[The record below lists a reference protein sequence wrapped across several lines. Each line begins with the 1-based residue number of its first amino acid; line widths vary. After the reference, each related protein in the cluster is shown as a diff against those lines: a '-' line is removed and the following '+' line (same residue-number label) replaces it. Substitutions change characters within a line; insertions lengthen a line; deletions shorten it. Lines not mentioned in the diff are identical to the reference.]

1 MHAHGRARGHIA
13 QEEMAYQPRLA
24 ESPYY
29 CYSPYSTGTYEDQSM
44 RFQPGNQ
51 AARGKRRNPIV
62 ATLLKWVKAQF
73 TELQVLQ

>member
-1 MHAHGRARGHIA
+1 
-13 QEEMAYQPRLA
+13 
-24 ESPYY
+24 
-29 CYSPYSTGTYEDQSM
+29 M